1 MTGLSSFKPQ
11 FDNAYEEIFQKV
23 LVAKEIANGRFM
35 PTLKYG
41 QSVERVSYDISGIRV
56 RSVTRGSASTIDALV
71 DSNELLTINLEKEAV
86 FYISDGEVTQAG
98 PLNPGEVIGG
108 QIAIKVAADFD
119 AQIFAEVVNA
129 AQTFDNGDLT
139 TVASTGTPI
148 SLTSTTVPQMV
159 TRMPAKLR
167 AVNQTLTNTALV
179 VDAYAASDIEQYL
192 LGKQFS
198 IVESVFKN
206 GYAGPI
212 ATAEVYVS
220 QNLTGQCLLT
230 LSTTYPADGDTFQIV
245 GYDGLGAA
253 KTVLFTF
260 KTTLSTSPA
269 VAGEVLTG
277 TSSATAQSIANTV
290 INLAAAIN
298 APGTTTTTFTA
309 LSAANQI
316 VVTDSLKLVAT
327 STATAVKIV
336 GTGSGRLT
344 VTGTFATGANGTI
357 TYNLLHCYFG
367 KKRAIDYVLQDIS
380 EVDMRETV
388 DRRGTN
394 VFSSYLGGK
403 KTFTDGAKKFLDVWI
418 AA

>member
-1 MTGLSSFKPQ
+1 MAGLSSFKPQ

-23 LVAKEIANGRFM
+23 LVAKEVANGRFESV
-35 PTLKYG
+35 LKFG

-56 RSVTRGSASTIDALV
+56 RTVTRGSASTIDALS

-86 FYISDGEVTQAG
+86 FFISDGEVTQAG

-119 AQIFAEVVNA
+119 ARLFAEVLNA

-139 TVASTGTPI
+139 TTASTGTPI
-148 SLTSTTVPQMV
+148 TLTSTTVPQMV

-167 AVNQTLTNTALV
+167 AVNITLTNTALV
-179 VDAYAASDIEQYL
+179 VDSYAASDIEQYL

-220 QNLTGQCLLT
+220 QNLTGQALLT
-230 LSTTYPADGDTFQIV
+230 LTTTYPTDGDTFSVV
-245 GYDGLGAA
+245 GYDGLGNA
-253 KTVLFTF
+253 KTVTFTF
-260 KTTLSTSPA
+260 KDTLTPS
-269 VAGEVLTG
+269 AGQVLSG
-277 TSSATAQSIANTV
+277 TSAGTGQSIANACT
-290 INLAAAIN
+290 NLAALIN
-298 APGTTTTTFTA
+298 APGTTTVTGVA

-316 VVTDSLKLVAT
+316 VITDSLKLVAT
-327 STATAVKIV
+327 ATSSAVKIV
-336 GTGSGRLT
+336 GTGSGRMT
-344 VTGTFATGANGTI
+344 VSKVFSTAANGTI
-357 TYNLLHCYFG
+357 TYSLIHCYYG
-367 KKRAIDYVLQDIS
+367 KKGAIDYVLQDMK
-380 EVDMRETV
+380 ETDMRPTT

-394 VFSSYLGGK
+394 VFSSYLAGI
-403 KTFTDGAKKFLDVWI
+403 KTFTDGTKKFLDVWI

>member
-1 MTGLSSFKPQ
+1 MTGLLSFKPQ

-23 LVAKEIANGRFM
+23 LVAKEIANGRFESV
-35 PTLKYG
+35 LKYG
-41 QSVERVSYDISGIRV
+41 QSVERVSYNISGIRV
-56 RSVTRGSASTIDALV
+56 RTTVRGAASTIDALV

-108 QIAIKVAADFD
+108 QVAIKIAADFD
-119 AQIFAEVVNA
+119 ARLFAQVVNA

-167 AVNQTLTNTALV
+167 AINITLTNTALV
-179 VDAYAASDIEQYL
+179 VDSYAASDIEQYL

-230 LSTTYPADGDTFQIV
+230 LTTSAPQTGDTFAIA
-245 GYDGLGAA
+245 GYDGLGNLTTVTWTFQASVVSAA
-253 KTVLFTF
+253 
-260 KTTLSTSPA
+260 
-269 VAGEVLTG
+269 GDVLTG
-277 TSSATAQSIANTV
+277 GSIANACT
-290 INLAAAIN
+290 NLAAAIN
-298 APGTTTTTFTA
+298 APGTTNSNQVA
-309 LSAANQI
+309 LTAANQI
-316 VVTDSLKLVAT
+316 IVQDSLKLVAT
-327 STATAVKIV
+327 ATSTTVSIV
-336 GTGSGRLT
+336 GTGSGRLS
-344 VTGTFATGANGTI
+344 VVATWQTSANGTV
-357 TYNLLHCYFG
+357 TKNFFHAYFG
-367 KKRAIDYVLQDIS
+367 KKGAIDYVMQDMK
-380 EVDMRETV
+380 EVDMRPTS

-394 VFSSYLGGK
+394 VFSSYLAGIF
-403 KTFTDGAKKFLDVWI
+403 TFVDGAKKFLDVWI
-418 AA
+418 QS

>member
-1 MTGLSSFKPQ
+1 MAGLTSYKPQ
-11 FDNAYEEIFQKV
+11 FDNTYEDIFQKV

-56 RSVTRGSASTIDALV
+56 RAVTRGAASTIDALS
-71 DSNELLTINLEKEAV
+71 DSNETLTINLENEAV
-86 FYISDGEVTQAG
+86 FFISDGEVTQAG

-119 AQIFAEVVNA
+119 SRIFFEITNA

-139 TVASTGTPI
+139 TTASTGTPI
-148 SLTSTTVPQMV
+148 SLTPTTVPQMV

-167 AVNQTLTNTALV
+167 AVNLTLTNTALV

-220 QNLTGQCLLT
+220 QNLTGQALLT
-230 LSTTYPADGDTFQIV
+230 LSTTYPADGDTFAIT
-245 GYDGLGAA
+245 GYDGLGGA
-253 KTVLFTF
+253 KTVTFTF
-260 KTTLSTSPA
+260 IGTLTPT
-269 VAGEVLTG
+269 AGQVLTG
-277 TSSATAQSIANTV
+277 TSAGTGQAIAATCT
-290 INLAAAIN
+290 NLAAAIN
-298 APGTTTTTFTA
+298 APGTTTATFVA

-316 VVTDSLKLVAT
+316 VITDSLKLTATAT
-327 STATAVKIV
+327 STTVKVV
-336 GTGSGRLT
+336 GKGSGRMNIVKT
-344 VTGTFATGANGTI
+344 WATGANGTL
-357 TYNLLHCYFG
+357 TYNLIHCYYG
-367 KKRAIDYVLQDIS
+367 KKGAIDYVLQDIS
-380 EVDMRETV
+380 EVDMRITP

-394 VFSSYLGGK
+394 VFTSYLGGI

>member
-1 MTGLSSFKPQ
+1 MAGLTSFKPQ

-23 LVAKEIANGRFM
+23 LVAKEVANGRFEAV
-35 PTLKYG
+35 LKYG

-56 RSVTRGSASTIDALV
+56 RTVTRGAASTIDALS
-71 DSNELLTINLEKEAV
+71 DSNELLNINLEKEAV

-119 AQIFAEVVNA
+119 ARIFAEVLNA

-139 TVASTGTPI
+139 TTASTGTPI
-148 SLTSTTVPQMV
+148 TLSSTTVPQMV

-167 AVNQTLTNTALV
+167 AVNITLTNTALV
-179 VDAYAASDIEQYL
+179 VDSYAASDIEQYL

-220 QNLTGQCLLT
+220 QNLTGQALLT
-230 LSTTYPADGDTFQIV
+230 LTTTYPADGDTFVIT
-245 GYDGLGAA
+245 GYDGLGTA
-253 KTVLFTF
+253 KTVTFTF
-260 KTTLSTSPA
+260 KTTLSTGPA

-277 TSSATAQSIANTV
+277 TSAATGQTIAVTCT
-290 INLAAAIN
+290 NLAAAIN
-298 APGTTTTTFTA
+298 APGTTSTTFTA

-316 VVTDSLKLVAT
+316 VVTDSLKLVGTAT
-327 STATAVKIV
+327 STTVKVV
-336 GTGSGRLT
+336 GTGAGRMA
-344 VTGTFATGANGTI
+344 VSKTFATGANGTI
-357 TYNLLHCYFG
+357 TYNLIHCYYG
-367 KKRAIDYVLQDIS
+367 KKGAIDYVLQDIK
-380 EVDMRETV
+380 EVDMRTTP

-394 VFSSYLGGK
+394 VFSSYLGGI
-403 KTFTDGAKKFLDVWI
+403 KTFTDGSKKFLDVWI
-418 AA
+418 AS

>member
-1 MTGLSSFKPQ
+1 MAGLSSFKPQ
-11 FDNAYEEIFQKV
+11 FDNAYEDIFQKV
-23 LVAKEIANGRFM
+23 LVAKEVANGRFM
-35 PTLKYG
+35 STLKYG

-86 FYISDGEVTQAG
+86 FFISDGEVTQAG

-108 QIAIKVAADFD
+108 QVAIKVAADFD
-119 AQIFAEVVNA
+119 SRIFFEVTNA

-139 TVASTGTPI
+139 TTASTGTPI
-148 SLTSTTVPQMV
+148 TLSSTTVPQMV

-167 AVNQTLTNTALV
+167 AVNITLTDTAFV

-212 ATAEVYVS
+212 ATAQVYVS
-220 QNLTGQCLLT
+220 QNLTGQALLT
-230 LSTTYPADGDTFQIV
+230 LSSTYPADGDTFVVV
-245 GYDGLGAA
+245 GYDGLGSA
-253 KTVLFTF
+253 KTVTFTF
-260 KTTLSTSPA
+260 IGTLTPT
-269 VAGEVLTG
+269 AGQVLTG
-277 TSSATAQSIANTV
+277 TSAGTGQAIAATCT
-290 INLAAAIN
+290 NLAAAIN
-298 APGTTTTTFTA
+298 APGTTTATFVA

-316 VVTDSLKLVAT
+316 VITDSLKLVAT
-327 STATAVKIV
+327 ATSTTVKIV
-336 GTGSGRLT
+336 GTGSGRLNVSKT
-344 VTGTFATGANGTI
+344 WATGANGTI
-357 TYNLLHCYFG
+357 TYNLIHAYFG
-367 KKRAIDYVLQDIS
+367 KKGAIDYVLQDQK
-380 EVDMRETV
+380 EVDMRETP

-394 VFSSYLGGK
+394 VFTSYLGGI
-403 KTFTDGAKKFLDVWI
+403 KTFVDGTKKFLDVWI

>member
-1 MTGLSSFKPQ
+1 MGLSSFKPQ

-35 PTLKYG
+35 PSLKYG

-56 RSVTRGSASTIDALV
+56 RSVTRGAASTIDALS
-71 DSNELLTINLEKEAV
+71 DSNETLTINLEKEAV
-86 FYISDGEVTQAG
+86 FFISDGEVTQAG

-108 QIAIKVAADFD
+108 QVAIKVAADFD
-119 AQIFAEVVNA
+119 ARVFAEVLNA

-139 TVASTGTPI
+139 TTASTGTPI
-148 SLTSTTVPQMV
+148 TLSSTTVPQMV

-167 AVNQTLTNTALV
+167 AVNMTLTNTALV

-220 QNLTGQCLLT
+220 QNLTGQALLT
-230 LSTTYPADGDTFQIV
+230 MSTAAPADGDTFAIT
-245 GYDGLGAA
+245 GYDGLGGA
-253 KTVLFTF
+253 KTVTFTF
-260 KTTLSTSPA
+260 KTTLTPA
-269 VAGEVLTG
+269 AGEVLIG
-277 TSSATAQSIANTV
+277 GSIANSCT
-290 INLAAAIN
+290 NLAALIN
-298 APGTTTTTFTA
+298 APGTTTANGVA

-316 VVTDSLKLVAT
+316 VIQDSLKLTATAT
-327 STATAVKIV
+327 STTVKVV
-336 GTGSGRLT
+336 GTGRMNIVKT
-344 VTGTFATGANGTI
+344 WATGGNGTL
-357 TYNLLHCYFG
+357 TYNLIHCYFG
-367 KKRAIDYVLQDIS
+367 KKGAIDYVLQDIS
-380 EVDMRETV
+380 EVDMRDTN

-394 VFSSYLGGK
+394 VFTSYLGGI
-403 KTFTDGAKKFLDVWI
+403 KTFTDGSKKFLDVWI

>member
-1 MTGLSSFKPQ
+1 MAGLTSFKPQ

-23 LVAKEIANGRFM
+23 LVAKEIGNGRFM

-56 RSVTRGSASTIDALV
+56 RTVTRGSASTIDALS
-71 DSNELLTINLEKEAV
+71 DSNELLNINLEKEAV

-108 QIAIKVAADFD
+108 QVAIKVAADFD
-119 AQIFAEVVNA
+119 ARVFAEVVNA

-139 TVASTGTPI
+139 TTASTGTPI
-148 SLTSTTVPQMV
+148 TLSSTTVPQMV

-167 AVNQTLTNTALV
+167 ATNITLTNTALV

-212 ATAEVYVS
+212 ATAEVYIS
-220 QNLTGQCLLT
+220 QNLTGQALLT
-230 LSTTYPADGDTFQIV
+230 ISGTPSDADTITV
-245 GYDGLGAA
+245 TGYDGLGNA
-253 KTVLFTF
+253 KTVTFTA
-260 KTTLSTSPA
+260 KTALTPA
-269 VAGEVLTG
+269 AGEVLIG
-277 TSSATAQSIANTV
+277 GSASAFCA
-290 INLAAAIN
+290 NLAALVN
-298 APGTTTTTFTA
+298 APGTTTANGVA

-316 VVTDSLKLVAT
+316 VITDSLKLVAT
-327 STATAVKIV
+327 ATSSTVKLV
-336 GTGSGRLT
+336 GTGSGRM
-344 VTGTFATGANGTI
+344 AISKSMANGAVTSNFI
-357 TYNLLHCYFG
+357 HCYYG
-367 KKRAIDYVLQDIS
+367 KKGAIDWVLQDLS
-380 EVDMRETV
+380 EVDMRITP

-394 VFSSYLGGK
+394 VFSSYLGGI
-403 KTFTDGAKKFLDVWI
+403 KTFADGAKKFLDVWI

>member
-1 MTGLSSFKPQ
+1 MPGLSSFKPQ
-11 FDNAYEEIFQKV
+11 FDNSYEDIFQKV

-35 PTLKYG
+35 STLKYG

-71 DSNELLTINLEKEAV
+71 DSNETLTINLEKEAV
-86 FYISDGEVTQAG
+86 FFISDGEVTQAG

-119 AQIFAEVVNA
+119 ARIFAEVVNA

-139 TVASTGTPI
+139 TTASTGTPI
-148 SLTSTTVPQMV
+148 TLSVTTVPQMV

-167 AVNQTLTNTALV
+167 AVNLTLTDTAFV
-179 VDAYAASDIEQYL
+179 VDAYAASDVEQYL
-192 LGKQFS
+192 LGKQFN

-212 ATAEVYVS
+212 ATAQVYVS
-220 QNLTGQCLLT
+220 QNLTGQALLT
-230 LSTTYPADGDTFQIV
+230 LSTTYPADNDTFTIV
-245 GYDGLGAA
+245 GYDGLGNA
-253 KTVLFTF
+253 KTVTFTF
-260 KTTLSTSPA
+260 IGTLTPT
-269 VAGEVLTG
+269 AGQVLTG
-277 TSSATAQSIANTV
+277 TSAGTGQSIANTCT
-290 INLAAAIN
+290 NLAAAIN
-298 APGTTTTTFTA
+298 APGTTTTTFVA

-327 STATAVKIV
+327 ATSTTVKIV
-336 GTGSGRLT
+336 GTGAGRLN
-344 VTGTFATGANGTI
+344 VTKSFATGANGTI
-357 TYNLLHCYFG
+357 TYNLIHCYFG
-367 KKRAIDYVLQDIS
+367 KKGAIDYVLQDIS
-380 EVDMRETV
+380 PVDMRDTP

-394 VFSSYLGGK
+394 VFSSYLGGI

>member
-1 MTGLSSFKPQ
+1 MAGLSSFKPQ
-11 FDNAYEEIFQKV
+11 FDNAYEDIFQKV
-23 LVAKEIANGRFM
+23 LVAKEVANGRFM
-35 PTLKYG
+35 STLKYG

-86 FYISDGEVTQAG
+86 FFISDGEVTQAG

-108 QIAIKVAADFD
+108 QVAIKVAADFD
-119 AQIFAEVVNA
+119 SRIFFEVTNA

-139 TVASTGTPI
+139 TTASTGTPI
-148 SLTSTTVPQMV
+148 TLSGTTVPQMV

-167 AVNQTLTNTALV
+167 AVNITLTDTAFV

-212 ATAEVYVS
+212 ATAQVYVS
-220 QNLTGQCLLT
+220 QNLTGQALLT
-230 LSTTYPADGDTFQIV
+230 LSTTYPADGDTFVVV
-245 GYDGLGAA
+245 GYDGLGSA
-253 KTVLFTF
+253 KTVTFTF
-260 KTTLSTSPA
+260 IGTLTPT
-269 VAGEVLTG
+269 AGQVLTG
-277 TSSATAQSIANTV
+277 TSAGTGQAISATCT
-290 INLAAAIN
+290 NLAAAIN
-298 APGTTTTTFTA
+298 APGTTTATFVA

-316 VVTDSLKLVAT
+316 VITDSLKLVAT
-327 STATAVKIV
+327 ATSTTVKIV
-336 GTGSGRLT
+336 GTGSGRLNVSKT
-344 VTGTFATGANGTI
+344 WATGANGTI
-357 TYNLLHCYFG
+357 TYNLIHAYFG
-367 KKRAIDYVLQDIS
+367 KKGAIDYVLQDQK
-380 EVDMRETV
+380 EVDMRETP

-394 VFSSYLGGK
+394 VFTSYLGGI
-403 KTFTDGAKKFLDVWI
+403 KTFVDGSKKFLDVWI

>member
-1 MTGLSSFKPQ
+1 MAGLSSFKPQ
-11 FDNAYEEIFQKV
+11 FDNAYEDIFQKV

-35 PTLKYG
+35 SQLKYG

-56 RSVTRGSASTIDALV
+56 RTVTRGAASTIDALT
-71 DSNELLTINLEKEAV
+71 DSNELLNINLEKEAV

-119 AQIFAEVVNA
+119 SRVFFEVTNA

-139 TVASTGTPI
+139 TTASTGTPI
-148 SLTSTTVPQMV
+148 TLSSTTVPQMV

-167 AVNQTLTNTALV
+167 AVNMTLTNTCLV
-179 VDAYAASDIEQYL
+179 VDSYAASDIEQYL

-220 QNLTGQCLLT
+220 QNLTGQALLT
-230 LSTTYPADGDTFQIV
+230 MSTSAPADGDTFAIT
-245 GYDGLGAA
+245 GYDGLGGA
-253 KTVLFTF
+253 KTVTFTF
-260 KTTLSTSPA
+260 KTTLTPA
-269 VAGEVLTG
+269 AGEVLIG
-277 TSSATAQSIANTV
+277 GSIANSCT
-290 INLAAAIN
+290 NLTALIN
-298 APGTTTTTFTA
+298 APGTTTANGVA

-316 VVTDSLKLVAT
+316 VVTDSLKLAA
-327 STATAVKIV
+327 TATATTVKVV
-336 GTGSGRLT
+336 GTGAGRMNIVKT
-344 VTGTFATGANGTI
+344 WATGANGTL
-357 TYNLLHCYFG
+357 TYNLVHCYYG
-367 KKRAIDYVLQDIS
+367 KKGAIDYVLQDLS
-380 EVDMRETV
+380 EVDMRVTP

-394 VFSSYLGGK
+394 VFTSYLGGI
-403 KTFTDGAKKFLDVWI
+403 KTFTDGSKKFLDVWI